1 MNSIASGTLLR
12 RGIKTVPLWL
22 AVFVAQPATAQR
34 VVEDQGLVFELTPYV
49 WSFGVG
55 GDVVIDGQPFP
66 LDFSLGDAFKFDNI
80 GVSAQL
86 ELRERALTLM
96 AGGAYIG
103 VQADSASV
111 RFNSDQYMLEGF
123 LGYRIVGRL
132 DVLAGGRYFNV
143 SAKLT
148 EGTEV
153 DDREQNWIDFVAGL
167 RYEWVLSDKWFLRFK
182 GDIGGAT
189 SGNSSNWSLGAS
201 GYYRFLDNLAV
212 ALQYQ
217 LVSVKYETGQGPTK
231 FLYDLNF
238 AGPGLGLMLYV
249 Y

>member
-1 MNSIASGTLLR
+1 MRTS
-12 RGIKTVPLWL
+12 PLWL
-22 AVFVAQPATAQR
+22 VVLAAQSVTAQQ
-34 VVEDQGLVFELTPYV
+34 VVEDQGFAFELTPYV
-49 WSFGVG
+49 GSYGVG

-80 GVSAQL
+80 GLSATL
-86 ELRERALTLM
+86 ELRERAFMLM
-96 AGGAYIG
+96 ASGSYIS
-103 VQADSASV
+103 VKADSASV
-111 RFNSDQYMLEGF
+111 SLKNDQYMVEGF
-123 LGYRIVGRL
+123 LGYRLVGRL

-143 SAKLT
+143 SANLT
-148 EGTEV
+148 EGTDV
-153 DDREQNWIDFVAGL
+153 DAREQDWVDFVAGL

-182 GDIGGAT
+182 GDLGGST
-189 SGNSSNWSLGAS
+189 SGDSSNWSLAAS
-201 GYYRFLDNLAV
+201 GYYRFLNNLAV

-238 AGPGLGLMLYV
+238 AGPGLGLMLHV